1 MAANTLITPLI
12 EARDIHFQY
21 WLDLVPV
28 QALRGVS
35 VQVGAGESIVL
46 AGPSGS
52 GKSTLLSLLGLIESP
67 QQGEI
72 LFSGKPVALM
82 REAEKNRI
90 RRFEVGFVFQ
100 SFQLFPT
107 LTASENV
114 EYFLIQQGVPAGER
128 RDRVRQALEA
138 VGIWD
143 RRDHRP
149 LELSGGQRQ
158 RVALARAAAKK
169 PKVILADEP
178 TASLDQRTGS
188 EILSLFESLRR
199 EFNTTILVAS
209 HDPMVLERAER
220 VVRLQDGR
228 EFK

>member
-1 MAANTLITPLI
+1 MATMTPLI

-35 VQVGAGESIVL
+35 LEVGAGESIVL
-46 AGPSGS
+46 SGPSGS

-67 QQGEI
+67 QQGEV

-82 REAEKNRI
+82 RESEKNRI

-114 EYFLIQQGVPAGER
+114 EYFLIQQGVPTGER

-188 EILSLFESLRR
+188 EIMSLFDSLRR
-199 EFNTTILVAS
+199 ELNTTIIVAS

>member
-1 MAANTLITPLI
+1 MAAMTPLL

-46 AGPSGS
+46 SGPSGS

-82 REAEKNRI
+82 RESEKNRI

-128 RDRVRQALEA
+128 RERVRQALEA

-143 RRDHRP
+143 RRGHRP

-188 EILSLFESLRR
+188 EIMSLFDSLRR

-228 EFK
+228 EA